1 MKTIIPLLC
10 TALFSLPAAQAAE
23 QSQQAALRSP
33 SQIIAEAPAADWRR
47 ADPDNTLF
55 IDTRAGRVIVELASD
70 MAPRSAANIKALARG
85 HFYDGLS
92 FYRVVDGFVAQ
103 AGDKTGN
110 KPMGKA
116 ERHVPAEFSM
126 MRRNDKAFTPIP
138 GPDGYAPQT
147 GFLHG
152 FPAARNPDTGE
163 TWLVHCPGA
172 FAFGRE
178 ADINS
183 GGSEFYIVIGGPQRY
198 LDRNTTVFGRVLE
211 GMEVVQKLQ
220 RGHQAMGMLENPAA
234 NEILSLRVAADLPAK
249 EQQPIEILRT
259 DSASFADLVAA
270 RRHRPE
276 DWFVARPDYV
286 DVCSVGVPSRRGDD

>member
-10 TALFSLPAAQAAE
+10 SALVSLSAAQAADNAE
-23 QSQQAALRSP
+23 KTVPRAP
-33 SQIIAEAPAADWRR
+33 SQVIAEAPATDWRR
-47 ADPDNTLF
+47 PDPDNTLY

-70 MAPRSAANIKALARG
+70 MAPHSAANIKALARE

-103 AGDKTGN
+103 AGDQSGE
-110 KPMGKA
+110 KPMAKA
-116 ERHVPAEFSM
+116 ARHVPAEFSV

-147 GFLHG
+147 GFVQG

-178 ADINS
+178 AEVDS
-183 GGSEFYIVIGGPQRY
+183 GGSEFYIVIGGAQRY
-198 LDRNTTVFGRVLE
+198 LDRNTTVFGRVLQ
-211 GMEVVQKLQ
+211 GMEALQKLE
-220 RGHQAMGMLENPAA
+220 RGHQAMGILENPEV
-234 NEILSLRVAADLPAK
+234 NKIQSLRVAADLPAK
-249 EQQPIEILRT
+249 ERQPIEILRT
-259 DSASFADLVAA
+259 DSQSFADLVAA

-286 DVCSVGVPSRRGDD
+286 SVCAVGIPSRQAEQ